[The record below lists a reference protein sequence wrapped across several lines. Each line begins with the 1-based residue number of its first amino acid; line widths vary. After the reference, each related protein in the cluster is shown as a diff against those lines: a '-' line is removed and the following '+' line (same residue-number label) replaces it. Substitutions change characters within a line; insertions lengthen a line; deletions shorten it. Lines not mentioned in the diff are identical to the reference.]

1 MNATEEDF
9 DSKLQKVSSDLIAD
23 LDRSLVSYIRKPDGH
38 GGSKVRPWAKAHEIF
53 PATCQVSSH
62 LVPIRFGKQR

>member
-38 GGSKVRPWAKAHEIF
+38 GGSMVRAWAKAHDIF
-53 PATCQVSSH
+53 PATCEVRSRY
-62 LVPIRFGKQR
+62 VINGFGKQC

>member
-23 LDRSLVSYIRKPDGH
+23 LDRSLVTYIRKSDGH
-38 GGSKVRPWAKAHEIF
+38 GGSKVRAWAKAHDIY
-53 PATCQVSSH
+53 PATCQVNLFPGISV
-62 LVPIRFGKQR
+62 LLKQR